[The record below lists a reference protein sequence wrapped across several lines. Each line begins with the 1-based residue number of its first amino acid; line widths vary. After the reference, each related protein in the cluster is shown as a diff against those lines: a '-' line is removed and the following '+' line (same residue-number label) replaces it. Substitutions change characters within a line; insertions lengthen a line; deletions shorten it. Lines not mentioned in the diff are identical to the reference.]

1 MHCKRALWV
10 QVRVSSIDC
19 QNLTISNYWPIAA
32 PQKYN
37 SFGYGPTENAITE
50 HHNFPEKISKCSKY
64 AFVSFSYNNWD
75 ENRCFNLLSLIYG
88 YAEYIVSVYVCKSG
102 NDNLIKHRN

>member
-1 MHCKRALWV
+1 MGWLWLTYIYAFLVHCIAKEHWV

-19 QNLTISNYWPIAA
+19 QNLTISNYGPIAA

-50 HHNFPEKISKCSKY
+50 HHNFPRKFSMFKICICIIFAY
-64 AFVSFSYNNWD
+64 NWD

-88 YAEYIVSVYVCKSG
+88 CAEYC
-102 NDNLIKHRN
+102 